1 MSRQL
6 YISDEDYLY
15 DSLKDNEMFDENA
28 YKASGF
34 DYLATLEMGKDI
46 DLDKTTYYELPSDQK
61 MNYLAYSLG
70 FIDDPNINAEY
81 FSAVANDYQKQLAWD
96 KKNWFEKLT
105 SSISSTIKN
114 VATEIYGT
122 IESIVDSVLQV
133 GATIGETL
141 NLDTKQI
148 KDIIAGDLT
157 GVGKLR
163 ESMQEELRYN
173 KWLNQGFGKMLNDS
187 ITSLGSS
194 AVLALNFAVPGL
206 GSILYYSNVFGKSVE
221 ETYKTRGTDVSAWEI
236 NTYAGL
242 NTAAEW
248 AGEQIFDSAFM
259 KGMIDLS
266 PIKSRSVFLAKAISF
281 LEEGTEEVVTEILN
295 YYTNSFYSSVVSS
308 DYKSFLPENGLGR
321 AILESFITGG
331 LMGAISTG
339 TGALFTQKITLP
351 NGKQLS
357 KYQSYLWKRGS
368 LGADVSAVSN
378 RSEIYNLKAKEGAS
392 YSLQEYSDAYHK
404 DISTVESAIKALD
417 ALGVAEEVISKDA
430 MTREG
435 YFYDERNLRDAQN
448 SIRNF
453 WLEYSMKDKAA
464 YKSLIEGTSKEYN
477 EYAEKFNSTHT
488 DTKLTVVNEQS
499 DEFRLIENAFSG
511 SGKKIIP
518 VKVGSE
524 SGTVG
529 NAFIEGSTVGQSG
542 VVYVDVDM
550 LGRMTPD
557 QILTKAIG
565 ENMVTLLAKNNQ
577 IISDPAIREIFDRKS
592 GKELTQTEKN
602 SIAVQLLSNPK
613 AIASVVGC
621 NRTLAKKIIQN
632 IQKRLGVE
640 GGKTKYSKTTINQLN
655 KVLLAY
661 KLQLCINAGTKEGVV
676 YYANEYNLD
685 TAEMLELFNT
695 LNEYDFQQH
704 YMSERLDVS
713 VESKSRTDALNFLN
727 NARTVAEIQNE
738 NIVSDFSTLLDET
751 IYKPEFVQRIKENSP
766 YKNFGYALNAFLY
779 QTYGIYIN
787 MNTGTFEVARN
798 VLREIDPQ
806 FRLKMDSYGNRLYN
820 LKHSK
825 LTQEQYQAELN
836 KIVDE
841 MNNDNWSVSKF
852 YNQQFIKHLGLK
864 EDAPIRFEINDDVF
878 YDATYNPAKNIITVY
893 LNSFDYNPQTVSL
906 KYLNSEVNDVRSSIY
921 NAIIHESIH
930 SLANSENSYYGTNIK
945 SLIDFFNTAKG
956 DIIYNKLAKQLE
968 SYVGSLDKTKMA
980 NLVYNLTYGE
990 MEASRYSNSTPAWIR
1005 SFMTELGYSPE
1016 IGSGMVVDGF
1026 LATKDGKLI
1035 GKGAFRGII
1044 ITLKSTIAASEKR
1057 VSLDALSEEGYAKLS
1072 ETIDNKVDTE
1082 AEITTRDE
1090 KIEQLR
1096 QAVKDYSSGKDKSR
1110 KKYIEIGRL
1119 SDELN
1124 IDLPGYN
1131 YDVYDRLVAE
1141 QQRAEKKESE
1151 RVIEEKEALTEEEK
1165 DDKLNIR
1172 IKAIRETA
1180 KQKDAE
1186 LLTKLENRYKVND
1199 KQKLI
1204 EELGEER
1211 YKKLIEE
1218 FDKVTEISSKTALN
1232 HRARDIK
1239 NAIEKHK
1246 DKLTPENL
1254 KKFEELTKDF
1264 GDRAKTKAMSL
1275 EEVSE
1280 RLKALEK
1287 INYQWKNKP
1296 YLGEGA
1302 DGFREIQI
1310 ASKKD
1315 FDSKSWDTRSKQLDE
1330 ELRKR
1335 FSKAFKN
1342 ELNSRGYS
1350 DSSNNGILNVEY
1362 DGQKHKIYEN
1372 VDGQTFHDLFEIA
1385 RIYTEN
1391 GELVDLH
1398 DIEDYNKS
1406 KNYLSEDGTAG
1417 FAITSD
1423 GDLISVFNLK
1433 SSIKKGWLRMISPI
1447 IKENVK
1453 TLDCYMSSK
1462 QNLSE
1467 MYSKIFGFK
1476 VASIMEWN
1484 QEYDH
1489 DNIGKNHNK
1498 PSVAFMV
1505 NTESD
1510 VVTRYFDKNDWDGA
1524 HEYQQKIANKKSID
1538 SKTIP
1543 HIQNKDGTPITLYK
1557 GTSRQGMTEFD
1568 NTKSDKI
1575 RTIPGAIWLT
1585 DSEAVA
1591 GTYTQ
1596 SNEGAIYS
1604 VQVTANNPL
1613 IVDAEGRTFEK
1624 AIEGKSTDQV
1634 VREAKE
1640 NGYDSVIIE
1649 NVVDPGSRYWGDTKE
1664 ARKPHTDIVVFDKNN
1679 VNIISE
1685 RQASLEAKIEEKL
1698 AEKSETRAISK
1709 KIDEQV
1715 VVDKK
1720 AVSHEISEIIT
1731 ELSDT
1736 TYRTSDRY
1744 AGDRRI
1750 GEKTSLT
1757 KMGERKQYTIASQ
1770 SMYFEKNDA
1779 ALSAINK
1786 NNVQEIINELK
1797 TDKMDVLNKDFVLDY
1812 LWLNR
1817 YKFTKEQNAQINELI
1832 SQKNTRIGQEMVA
1845 IKNALEE
1852 STPFK
1857 ALASD
1862 IKQDYGVEIK
1872 VNDELAGKHDIN
1884 LKELGWNGYLNKVT
1898 KEIDDLKKELKKTTD
1913 ALKKYELEEDIK
1925 DRQKLANILAEK
1937 DAVGLMSY
1945 AYDKFLN
1952 PNYDYTEGAIKASEL
1967 SNDILETMIE
1977 QTEGLSKLLKPKKD
1991 GKPGSMFSPAT
2002 QQKILSLVN
2011 KSRSFRYLCML
2022 SSFSTAARNAMTNTS
2037 IAMSKIFEDL
2047 AGRGIQKIVMKD
2059 APESQVTYYG
2069 DYDKAFSDFIDDT
2082 YGEYVKSRSG
2092 TNTKWKETAGGQV
2105 KQEFKEK
2112 TDKFAFAPL
2121 NWWAGLERK
2130 MLSDAPWTTR
2140 RTLKNFKSMISG
2152 AMPQLKSD
2160 ILGKLF
2166 AMYNVNTQEALTS
2179 KLSKSSKE
2187 NYDLFV
2193 KMSNND
2199 LIATTKLAMKLKMPL
2214 LEMILRKAEYRA
2226 DRMYFRTDNAISR
2239 GLDKLRESHPIV
2251 HDIVTFFTPFTKV
2264 MYNTTMYAVEHS
2276 PIGLAQAVVK
2286 HLQTRNVWINDM
2298 RREITLY
2305 AQSLYYTETNK
2316 DNYGS
2321 EEFTNW
2327 VSKNLSEEFQ
2337 NALNG
2342 YNKGVKELYNR
2353 LVDEGKIMS
2362 GTIGLDNPFAKADV
2376 VELYSKG
2383 AVGTSYLILGLVLAL
2398 TGALGIDDD
2407 DNMGLVVRIGNV
2419 KIRLSDL
2426 APFSTAFSFG
2436 AALIGASEG
2445 KFGTGLKNALT
2456 TFYDQTMLGT
2466 VESLFGY
2473 NDSITDIFKYQGI
2486 QVIQQY
2492 IPSIM
2497 KQFAKVLDP
2506 VKKKKSGNYW
2516 DKLWMTTASNIP
2528 GLSYLVPNKIDP
2540 YTGYPEK
2547 RFATGSIGEIIHMF
2561 NPLQTIIETKSD
2573 AEKEAERVGATT
2585 TGTTGKFSING
2596 TDYKLTG
2603 KEYETYS
2610 RIRAEYVNA
2619 QITELMNSSRYNR
2632 MSDAEKS
2639 KEIKKIYDNATEIMK
2654 INYWLNKGH
2663 SGYVF
2668 TDYSKMSDYS
2678 NYIESSKIQYRK
2690 KWSGSKYIN

>member
-34 DYLATLEMGKDI
+34 DYLATLEMGKDV

-81 FSAVANDYQKQLAWD
+81 FSAVADDYQKQLAWD

-194 AVLALNFAVPGL
+194 AVLAVNAVVPGL

-221 ETYKTRGTDVSAWEI
+221 ETYKTRGTDISAWEI

-248 AGEQIFDSAFM
+248 AGEQIFQSAFM

-266 PIKSRSVFLAKAISF
+266 ALKSRNVFLAKAIGF

-321 AILESFITGG
+321 AIFESFITGG

-339 TGALFTQKITLP
+339 AGALFTQKITLP

-368 LGADVSAVSN
+368 LGADVAAVSN

-453 WLEYSMKDKAA
+453 WLEYSMKDKVA
-464 YKSLIEGTSKEYN
+464 YKSLIEGTFKEYN
-477 EYAEKFNSTHT
+477 EYAEKFNSAHP

-499 DEFRLIENAFSG
+499 DEFKLIENAFSG

-542 VVYVDVDM
+542 VIYVDVDM

-632 IQKRLGVE
+632 IQRRLGVE
-640 GGKTKYSKTTINQLN
+640 GGRTKYSKTTINQLN

-685 TAEMLELFNT
+685 PTEMLELFNT

-751 IYKPEFVQRIKENSP
+751 IYRPEFVQRIKENSP

-820 LKHSK
+820 LKHSE

-841 MNNDNWSVSKF
+841 MNNDDWSVSKF
-852 YNQQFIKHLGLK
+852 YNQQFIKHLALK
-864 EDAPIRFEINDDVF
+864 EDTPIRFEINDDVS
-878 YDATYNPAKNIITVY
+878 YDATYNPAKNVITVY

-930 SLANSENSYYGTNIK
+930 SLANSENSYYGTNVRA
-945 SLIDFFNTAKG
+945 LIDFFNTTKG
-956 DIIYNKLAKQLE
+956 DVIYNKLAKQLE

-990 MEASRYSNSTPAWIR
+990 MEASRYSNSTPTWIR

-1035 GKGAFRGII
+1035 GKGAFKGII

-1072 ETIDNKVDTE
+1072 ETVDNKVDTE

-1090 KIEQLR
+1090 KIAQLR
-1096 QAVKDYSSGKDKSR
+1096 QAVKDYGSGKDKS
-1110 KKYIEIGRL
+1110 KEKYIKIGKL

-1141 QQRAEKKESE
+1141 QQRVEKKESE
-1151 RVIEEKEALTEEEK
+1151 RAIEEKEVLTEEEK
-1165 DDKLNIR
+1165 DDKLDIR

-1204 EELGEER
+1204 EALGEER

-1254 KKFEELTKDF
+1254 KKFEELTRDF

-1296 YLGEGA
+1296 VEKTQ
-1302 DGFREIQI
+1302 DGKFYKEQLEK
-1310 ASKKD
+1310 SKTLKED
-1315 FDSKSWDTRSKQLDE
+1315 GTYDLETLEQQ
-1330 ELRKR
+1330 ELTDGYQVSFFESGKTY
-1335 FSKAFKN
+1335 SNKELETTINELKN
-1342 ELNSRGYS
+1342 EL
-1350 DSSNNGILNVEY
+1350 
-1362 DGQKHKIYEN
+1362 
-1372 VDGQTFHDLFEIA
+1372 
-1385 RIYTEN
+1385 
-1391 GELVDLH
+1391 
-1398 DIEDYNKS
+1398 
-1406 KNYLSEDGTAG
+1406 
-1417 FAITSD
+1417 
-1423 GDLISVFNLK
+1423 
-1433 SSIKKGWLRMISPI
+1433 
-1447 IKENVK
+1447 
-1453 TLDCYMSSK
+1453 
-1462 QNLSE
+1462 
-1467 MYSKIFGFK
+1467 
-1476 VASIMEWN
+1476 
-1484 QEYDH
+1484 
-1489 DNIGKNHNK
+1489 
-1498 PSVAFMV
+1498 
-1505 NTESD
+1505 
-1510 VVTRYFDKNDWDGA
+1510 
-1524 HEYQQKIANKKSID
+1524 D
-1538 SKTIP
+1538 SKAYIGRFGEPEISFKAKTVEEAMGVAKEYNQQSIWDNAKGEAIDNPDYDPSKGNAAAGEHAEALKKEKIIP

-1709 KIDEQV
+1709 KTDEQV

-1832 SQKNTRIGQEMVA
+1832 SQKNTRVGQEMVA

-1872 VNDELAGKHDIN
+1872 INDELAGKHDSN
-1884 LKELGWNGYLNKVT
+1884 LKELGWDGYLNKIT

-2022 SSFSTAARNAMTNTS
+2022 SSFSTAARNAITNTS
-2037 IAMSKIFEDL
+2037 IAISKIFEDL

-2069 DYDKAFSDFIDDT
+2069 DYDQAFSDFIDET
-2082 YGEYVKSRSG
+2082 YSEYVKSRSG
-2092 TNTKWKETAGGQV
+2092 TNTKWKETAGGEV
-2105 KQEFKEK
+2105 KQEFKERK
-2112 TDKFAFAPL
+2112 DKFAFAPL

-2166 AMYNVNTQEALTS
+2166 AMYNVNTQDALVS

-2193 KMSNND
+2193 EMSNND
-2199 LIATTKLAMKLKMPL
+2199 LIATTKLAMKLKTPL

-2226 DRMYFRTDNAISR
+2226 DRMYFKTDNPISR
-2239 GLDKLRESHPIV
+2239 GLDRLRESHPIA
-2251 HDIVTFFTPFTKV
+2251 HDIITFFTPFIKV

-2383 AVGTSYLILGLVLAL
+2383 AVGTAYLILGLVLAL

-2407 DNMGLVVRIGNV
+2407 DNMGLVLKIGNV

-2445 KFGTGLKNALT
+2445 EFGTGLKNALT

-2506 VKKKKSGNYW
+2506 AKKKKSGNYW

-2528 GLSYLVPNKIDP
+2528 GLSYLVPNKINP

-2585 TGTTGKFSING
+2585 TGTTGKFTING

-2690 KWSGSKYIN
+2690 KWSGSKYID